1 MKISLKA
8 LMIYVVSLFLF
19 PFGFIVLPSYFIKLG
34 LEKDNRLA
42 LISFGIFFVLS
53 LVVSTPMIAIP
64 VGLYI
69 ILVFYS
75 ILNLLSSGF
84 NDTQAITISFV
95 GICVFVLLT
104 NLLLKLNAD
113 MSIADVINVKLNDFM
128 KVLSS
133 VKMDEEMM
141 KSVKIMF
148 EQSSKLIVRAVYAIL
163 GLIAFYTS
171 VLNVYIPQKSKK
183 HQFHD
188 FRIDT
193 KFTIAMVALVLISG
207 IVYFV
212 NKDLGNY
219 LLYNLSVFGI
229 SSYLL
234 GGIAL
239 MFSYL
244 KSLSTP
250 FKVLTVLVSVTIQ
263 PFIYILAFLGALNS
277 FKDLR
282 KKENNERA

>member
-1 MKISLKA
+1 
-8 LMIYVVSLFLF
+8 
-19 PFGFIVLPSYFIKLG
+19 
-34 LEKDNRLA
+34 
-42 LISFGIFFVLS
+42 
-53 LVVSTPMIAIP
+53 PMIAIP

-69 ILVFYS
+69 ILVFCS

-84 NDTQAITISFV
+84 SDTQAITISFV

-113 MSIADVINVKLNDFM
+113 MSIADVINAKLNDFM

-141 KSVKIMF
+141 KSFKIMF

-171 VLNVYIPQKSKK
+171 VLNVYIPQKSKE

-193 KFTIAMVALVLISG
+193 KFTITIVGLVLISG

>member
-53 LVVSTPMIAIP
+53 LVVSTPLIAIP

-133 VKMDEEMM
+133 VKMDDEMM

>member
-8 LMIYVVSLFLF
+8 LMIYVVSLFVF

-53 LVVSTPMIAIP
+53 MVVSSPMIAIP
-64 VGLYI
+64 IGLFT

-84 NDTQAITISFV
+84 DDTQTIAISFV
-95 GICVFVLLT
+95 GICAFVVLT
-104 NLLLKLNAD
+104 NLLLKFNAD
-113 MSIADVINVKLNDFM
+113 MSIADVISHKLNDFM

-133 VKMDEEMM
+133 VKMDDELMM
-141 KSVKIMF
+141 SVKTMF
-148 EQSSKLIVRAVYAIL
+148 EQSTKLIVRAVYAIM
-163 GLIAFYTS
+163 GIVAFYTS
-171 VLNVYIPQKSKK
+171 VLNVYIPQKSKE
-183 HQFHD
+183 HNFHD
-188 FRIDT
+188 FRID
-193 KFTIAMVALVLISG
+193 KIFTSVVVGLVLISG
-207 IVYFV
+207 VTYFV
-212 NKDLGNY
+212 NRDLGNY
-219 LLYNLSVFGI
+219 LLYNLSIFGI
-229 SSYLL
+229 YTYLL

-244 KSLSTP
+244 KSLSKP
-250 FKVLTVLVSVTIQ
+250 FKVLTVLVSVAIQ
-263 PFIYILAFLGALNS
+263 PFIYILAVLGAVNS

-282 KKENNERA
+282 KKENNARA

>member
-53 LVVSTPMIAIP
+53 LVVSSPMIAIP

-84 NDTQAITISFV
+84 SDTQAITISFV
-95 GICVFVLLT
+95 GICIFVLLT

-133 VKMDEEMM
+133 VKMDEELM
-141 KSVKIMF
+141 KSFKIMF

-171 VLNVYIPQKSKK
+171 VLNVYIPQKSKE

-188 FRIDT
+188 FRIDM
-193 KFTIAMVALVLISG
+193 KFTITIVGLVLISG

>member
-53 LVVSTPMIAIP
+53 LVVSTPMVAIP

-171 VLNVYIPQKSKK
+171 VLNVYIPQKSKE

-193 KFTIAMVALVLISG
+193 KFTITIVGLVLISG

>member
-1 MKISLKA
+1 MRISLKA
-8 LMIYVVSLFLF
+8 LMIYVVSLFVF

-34 LEKDNRLA
+34 LKKDNRLA

-53 LVVSTPMIAIP
+53 LVVSTPLIAIP

-84 NDTQAITISFV
+84 SDTQAITISFV

-133 VKMDEEMM
+133 VKMDEELM

-171 VLNVYIPQKSKK
+171 VLNVYIPQKSKE
-183 HQFHD
+183 HQFYD

-193 KFTIAMVALVLISG
+193 KFTITIVGLVLISG

>member
-53 LVVSTPMIAIP
+53 LVVSTPLIAIP

-84 NDTQAITISFV
+84 SDTQAITISFV

-171 VLNVYIPQKSKK
+171 VLNVYIPQKSKE

-193 KFTIAMVALVLISG
+193 KFTITIIGLVLISG

-250 FKVLTVLVSVTIQ
+250 FKVLTVLVSVAIQ

>member
-84 NDTQAITISFV
+84 SDTQAITISFV

-141 KSVKIMF
+141 KYVKIMF

-171 VLNVYIPQKSKK
+171 VLNVYIPQKSKE

-193 KFTIAMVALVLISG
+193 KFTITIVGLVLISG

>member
-53 LVVSTPMIAIP
+53 LVVSSPLIAIP

-84 NDTQAITISFV
+84 SDTQAITISFV

-133 VKMDEEMM
+133 VKMDEELM
-141 KSVKIMF
+141 KSFKIMF

-171 VLNVYIPQKSKK
+171 VLNVYIPQKSNE

-193 KFTIAMVALVLISG
+193 KFTITIVGLVLISG

-250 FKVLTVLVSVTIQ
+250 FKVLTVLVSVAIQ
-263 PFIYILAFLGALNS
+263 PFIYILAFLGVLNS

>member
-8 LMIYVVSLFLF
+8 LMVYVVSLFLF

-53 LVVSTPMIAIP
+53 LVVSSPLIAIP

-84 NDTQAITISFV
+84 SDTQAITISFV

-171 VLNVYIPQKSKK
+171 VLNVYIPQKSKE

-193 KFTIAMVALVLISG
+193 KFTITIVGLVLISG

-250 FKVLTVLVSVTIQ
+250 FKVLTVLVSVVIQ

>member
-53 LVVSTPMIAIP
+53 LVVSTPLIAIP

-84 NDTQAITISFV
+84 SDTQAITISFV

-171 VLNVYIPQKSKK
+171 VLNVYIPQKSKE
-183 HQFHD
+183 HQFHN

-193 KFTIAMVALVLISG
+193 KFTITIVGLVLISG

>member
-84 NDTQAITISFV
+84 SDTQAITISFV

-219 LLYNLSVFGI
+219 FLYNLSVFGI

>member
-53 LVVSTPMIAIP
+53 LVVSTPLIAIP

-84 NDTQAITISFV
+84 SDTQAITISFV

-133 VKMDEEMM
+133 VKMDEELM
-141 KSVKIMF
+141 KSFKIMF

-171 VLNVYIPQKSKK
+171 VLNVYIPQKSNE

-193 KFTIAMVALVLISG
+193 KFTITIVGLVLISG

-250 FKVLTVLVSVTIQ
+250 FKVLTVLVSVAIQ
-263 PFIYILAFLGALNS
+263 PFIYILAFLGVLNS

>member
-53 LVVSTPMIAIP
+53 LVVSTPLIAIP

-84 NDTQAITISFV
+84 SDTQAITISFV

-171 VLNVYIPQKSKK
+171 VLNVYIPQKSKE
-183 HQFHD
+183 HQFHN

-193 KFTIAMVALVLISG
+193 KFTITIVGLVLISG

-219 LLYNLSVFGI
+219 LLYNLSVFGT

>member
-8 LMIYVVSLFLF
+8 LMVYVVSLFLF

-53 LVVSTPMIAIP
+53 LVVSSPLIAIP

-171 VLNVYIPQKSKK
+171 VLNVYIPQKSKE

-193 KFTIAMVALVLISG
+193 KFTITIVGLVLISG

-250 FKVLTVLVSVTIQ
+250 FKVLTVLVSVVIQ

>member
-53 LVVSTPMIAIP
+53 LVVSTPLIAIP

-84 NDTQAITISFV
+84 SDTQAITISFV

-133 VKMDEEMM
+133 MKMDEELM
-141 KSVKIMF
+141 KSFKIMF

-171 VLNVYIPQKSKK
+171 VLNVYIPQKSKE

-193 KFTIAMVALVLISG
+193 KFTITIVGLVLISG
-207 IVYFV
+207 IIYFV

-250 FKVLTVLVSVTIQ
+250 FKVLTVVILVAIQ
-263 PFIYILAFLGALNS
+263 PFIYILAGLGALNS

-282 KKENNERA
+282 KKEKDARA

>member
-8 LMIYVVSLFLF
+8 LMVYVVSLFLF

-53 LVVSTPMIAIP
+53 LVVSSPLIAIP

-84 NDTQAITISFV
+84 SDTQAITISFV

-171 VLNVYIPQKSKK
+171 VLNVYIPQKSKE

-193 KFTIAMVALVLISG
+193 KFTITIVGLVLISG

-250 FKVLTVLVSVTIQ
+250 FKVLTVLVSVAIQ

>member
-8 LMIYVVSLFLF
+8 LMIYVVSLFVF

-53 LVVSTPMIAIP
+53 LVVSTPLIAIP

-84 NDTQAITISFV
+84 SDTQAITISFV

-113 MSIADVINVKLNDFM
+113 MSIADVINVKMNDFM

-188 FRIDT
+188 FRIDM
-193 KFTIAMVALVLISG
+193 KFTITIVGLVLISG

>member
-84 NDTQAITISFV
+84 SDTQAITISFV

-263 PFIYILAFLGALNS
+263 PFIYILAGLGALNS

-282 KKENNERA
+282 KKEKDARA

>member
-1 MKISLKA
+1 
-8 LMIYVVSLFLF
+8 MIYVVSLFVF

-53 LVVSTPMIAIP
+53 LVVSSPMIAIP

-95 GICVFVLLT
+95 GICAFVVLT

-133 VKMDEEMM
+133 VKMDEELM
-141 KSVKIMF
+141 KSFKIMF

-171 VLNVYIPQKSKK
+171 VLNVYIPQKSNE

-193 KFTIAMVALVLISG
+193 KFTITIVGLVLISG

>member
-53 LVVSTPMIAIP
+53 LVVSTPLIAIP

-84 NDTQAITISFV
+84 SDTQAITISFV

-133 VKMDEEMM
+133 VKMDEELM
-141 KSVKIMF
+141 KSFKIMF

-171 VLNVYIPQKSKK
+171 VLNVYIPQKSKE

-193 KFTIAMVALVLISG
+193 KFTITIVGLVLISG

-244 KSLSTP
+244 KSLSTT

>member
-53 LVVSTPMIAIP
+53 LVVSSPMIAIP

-84 NDTQAITISFV
+84 SDTQAITISFV

-133 VKMDEEMM
+133 VKMDEEMI

-171 VLNVYIPQKSKK
+171 VLNVYIPQKSKE

-193 KFTIAMVALVLISG
+193 KFTITIVGLVLISG

>member
-1 MKISLKA
+1 
-8 LMIYVVSLFLF
+8 MIYVVSLFLF

-53 LVVSTPMIAIP
+53 LVVSTPLIAIP

-84 NDTQAITISFV
+84 SDTQAITISFV

-141 KSVKIMF
+141 KSFKIMF

-171 VLNVYIPQKSKK
+171 VLNVYIPQKSKE

-188 FRIDT
+188 FRIDM
-193 KFTIAMVALVLISG
+193 KFTITIVGLVLISG

>member
-84 NDTQAITISFV
+84 SDTQAITISFV

-171 VLNVYIPQKSKK
+171 VSNVYIPQKSKE

-193 KFTIAMVALVLISG
+193 KFTITIVGLVLISG

>member
-53 LVVSTPMIAIP
+53 LVVSTPLIAIP

-84 NDTQAITISFV
+84 SDTQAITISFV

-113 MSIADVINVKLNDFM
+113 MSIADVINVKLNDFI

-171 VLNVYIPQKSKK
+171 VLNVYIPQKSKE

-193 KFTIAMVALVLISG
+193 KFTITIIGLVLISG

-250 FKVLTVLVSVTIQ
+250 FKVLTVLVSVAIQ

>member
-8 LMIYVVSLFLF
+8 LMIYIVSLFLF

-53 LVVSTPMIAIP
+53 LVVSTPLIAIP

-84 NDTQAITISFV
+84 SDTQAITISFV

-141 KSVKIMF
+141 KSFKIMF

-171 VLNVYIPQKSKK
+171 VLNVYIPQKSKE

-193 KFTIAMVALVLISG
+193 KFTITIVGLVLISG

>member
-53 LVVSTPMIAIP
+53 LVVSTPLIAIP

-84 NDTQAITISFV
+84 SDTQAITISFV
-95 GICVFVLLT
+95 GICAFVLLT

-113 MSIADVINVKLNDFM
+113 MSIADVINVKMNDFM

-141 KSVKIMF
+141 KYFKIMF

-171 VLNVYIPQKSKK
+171 VLNVYIPQKSKE
-183 HQFHD
+183 HQFHN

-193 KFTIAMVALVLISG
+193 KFTITIVGLVLISG

-250 FKVLTVLVSVTIQ
+250 FKVLTVLVSVAIQ
-263 PFIYILAFLGALNS
+263 PFIYILAFLGALNG

>member
-8 LMIYVVSLFLF
+8 LMVYVVSLFLF

-84 NDTQAITISFV
+84 SDTQAITISFV

-171 VLNVYIPQKSKK
+171 VLNVYIPQKSKE

-193 KFTIAMVALVLISG
+193 KFTITIVGLVLISG

>member
-53 LVVSTPMIAIP
+53 LVVSTPLIAIP

-84 NDTQAITISFV
+84 SDTQAITISFV

-113 MSIADVINVKLNDFM
+113 MSIADVINVKLNDFI

-171 VLNVYIPQKSKK
+171 VLNVYIPQKSKE
-183 HQFHD
+183 HQFHN

-193 KFTIAMVALVLISG
+193 KFTITIVGLVLISG
-207 IVYFV
+207 IIYFV

-250 FKVLTVLVSVTIQ
+250 FKVLTVLVSVAIQ

>member
-84 NDTQAITISFV
+84 SDTQAITISFV

-133 VKMDEEMM
+133 VKMDEELM
-141 KSVKIMF
+141 KSFKIMF

-163 GLIAFYTS
+163 GIIAFYTS
-171 VLNVYIPQKSKK
+171 VLNVYIPQESKE
-183 HQFHD
+183 HQFHN

-193 KFTIAMVALVLISG
+193 KFTITIVGLVLISG

-250 FKVLTVLVSVTIQ
+250 FKVLTVLVSVAIQ

>member
-53 LVVSTPMIAIP
+53 LVVSTPLIAIP

-84 NDTQAITISFV
+84 SDTQAITISFV

-104 NLLLKLNAD
+104 NLLLKLNAE

>member
-1 MKISLKA
+1 MRISLKA
-8 LMIYVVSLFLF
+8 LMIYVVSLFVF

-53 LVVSTPMIAIP
+53 LVVSTPLIAIP

-84 NDTQAITISFV
+84 SDTQAITISFV

-171 VLNVYIPQKSKK
+171 VLNVYIPQKSKE

-193 KFTIAMVALVLISG
+193 KFTITIVGLVLISG

-250 FKVLTVLVSVTIQ
+250 FKVLTVLVSVAIQ

>member
-8 LMIYVVSLFLF
+8 LMVYVVSLFLF

-53 LVVSTPMIAIP
+53 LVVSTPLIAIP

-75 ILNLLSSGF
+75 ILNLLGSGF
-84 NDTQAITISFV
+84 DDKQTITISFV

-171 VLNVYIPQKSKK
+171 VLNVYIPQKSKE

-193 KFTIAMVALVLISG
+193 KFTITIVGLVLISG

>member
-1 MKISLKA
+1 
-8 LMIYVVSLFLF
+8 MIYVVSLFLF

-34 LEKDNRLA
+34 LDKDNRLA

-53 LVVSTPMIAIP
+53 MVVSSPMIAIP

-75 ILNLLSSGF
+75 ILNLLGSGF
-84 NDTQAITISFV
+84 DDKQTITISFV

-104 NLLLKLNAD
+104 NLLLKFNAD
-113 MSIADVINVKLNDFM
+113 MTIADVISHKLNDFM

-133 VKMDEEMM
+133 VKMDEELM
-141 KSVKIMF
+141 KSFKIMF

-171 VLNVYIPQKSKK
+171 VLNVYIPQKSKE

-193 KFTIAMVALVLISG
+193 KFTITIVGLVLISG
-207 IVYFV
+207 TVYFV

-250 FKVLTVLVSVTIQ
+250 FKVLTVVILVAIQ
-263 PFIYILAFLGALNS
+263 PFIYILAGLGALNS

-282 KKENNERA
+282 KKEKDARA

>member
-1 MKISLKA
+1 
-8 LMIYVVSLFLF
+8 MIYVVSLFVF

-53 LVVSTPMIAIP
+53 LVVSSPMIAIP

-95 GICVFVLLT
+95 GICAFVLLT

-133 VKMDEEMM
+133 VKMDEELM
-141 KSVKIMF
+141 KSFKIMF

-171 VLNVYIPQKSKK
+171 VLNVYIPQKSKE

-193 KFTIAMVALVLISG
+193 KFTITIVGLVLISG

>member
-1 MKISLKA
+1 MRISLKA
-8 LMIYVVSLFLF
+8 LMIYVVSLFVF

-34 LEKDNRLA
+34 LEKDNRMA

-53 LVVSTPMIAIP
+53 LLVSSPMIAIP
-64 VGLYI
+64 IGLYI

-75 ILNLLSSGF
+75 ILNLISSGF
-84 NDTQAITISFV
+84 SDTQAITISFV
-95 GICVFVLLT
+95 GICAFVVLT

-113 MSIADVINVKLNDFM
+113 MSIADVISVKLNDFM

-133 VKMDEEMM
+133 VKMDEELM
-141 KSVKIMF
+141 KTLTDLMN
-148 EQSSKLIVRAVYAIL
+148 QSSKLIVRAVYAIL
-163 GLIAFYTS
+163 GIIAFYSS
-171 VLNVYIPQKSKK
+171 VLNVYIPQKSKE

-188 FRIDT
+188 FRIDM
-193 KFTIAMVALVLISG
+193 KFTSAIVGLVLISG

-212 NKDLGNY
+212 NRDLGNY
-219 LLYNLSVFGI
+219 LLYNLSIFGI
-229 SSYLL
+229 YSYLL

-250 FKVLTVLVSVTIQ
+250 FKVLTVAISVAIQ
-263 PFIYILAFLGALNS
+263 PFIYILAVLGALNS

-282 KKENNERA
+282 KKESNARA

>member
-8 LMIYVVSLFLF
+8 LMVYVVSLFLF

-53 LVVSTPMIAIP
+53 LVVSTPLIAIP

-84 NDTQAITISFV
+84 SDTQAITISFV

-141 KSVKIMF
+141 KSFKIMF